1 MIINKTFKQIIKIKD
16 LAYINELG
24 CEIVEYYP
32 NNNTLVGKV
41 YITGAYHS
49 SKTDEVKLVS
59 EDVDFLFD
67 LENDDFYI
75 EDIECINF
83 DYSVLEGVGLDVTFE
98 VKLDLDISEEI
109 NSDKRGEVET
119 SNQEVLTYDDEES
132 LNNEIE
138 LIKKEINKEV
148 DLKLSEKLEIVNDN
162 IPQDVVVF
170 RSIKDENSVIK
181 VIYFNEE
188 KELNEI
194 AKNNNITLES
204 IFKAN
209 KKTDFN
215 NKKRII
221 INYGK

>member
-32 NNNTLVGKV
+32 NNNALVGKV

-109 NSDKRGEVET
+109 NSDKREEVET

>member
-32 NNNTLVGKV
+32 NNNALVGKV

-59 EDVDFLFD
+59 EDVDFVFD

-109 NSDKRGEVET
+109 NSDKREEVET

>member
-59 EDVDFLFD
+59 EDVDFVFD

-109 NSDKRGEVET
+109 NSDKREEVET

>member
-109 NSDKRGEVET
+109 NSDKREEVET